1 MSKGNKK
8 RIRMVLIKFV
18 AEVFGK
24 KQSISVKIISNFEGK
39 EDSAQNLKTQD
50 PQDQMPSHGD
60 SFGMYLHIPF
70 CKQAC
75 HYCDFHFS
83 TSLKKKGE
91 LVNALCKELLLR
103 KGELIGTVETI
114 YFGGGTPSL
123 LSSEEL
129 QQIFET
135 IYSNFKVSEK
145 PEITLEANPDDLT
158 AARLKEL
165 ANSPINRLSIG
176 IQSFFEAD
184 LKLMNRAHN
193 VSEALESI
201 KKAKQYFENISIDL
215 IYGIPGMGFDR
226 WKQNLEIALNL
237 QVPHLSCYALTVE
250 SRTALKKFI
259 DSGKVQPVDEEMA
272 KQHYEFL
279 LSETEKAGY
288 HNYEFSN
295 FGKPSYHSRNNT
307 AYWEG
312 KPYLGIGPSAH
323 SFDGKS
329 RSWNVANNTKYIKSL
344 EAGILPSEREFLS
357 KQDRYNEYIMTAL
370 RTAKGVSVE
379 KVEADFGA
387 DLSKYLLEQAQPHLK
402 SGLLELANGTLRI
415 SRKGKFLGDG
425 IASDL
430 FMV

>member
-1 MSKGNKK
+1 
-8 RIRMVLIKFV
+8 MVFV
-18 AEVFGK
+18 K
-24 KQSISVKIISNFEGK
+24 KQSISVKIISNFEVE
-39 EDSAQNLKTQD
+39 EDSAQNLKTPHAQD
-50 PQDQMPSHGD
+50 PFVLPENG
-60 SFGMYLHIPF
+60 FGIYLHIPF

-83 TSLKKKGE
+83 TSLKKKSE

-103 KGELIGTVETI
+103 KGELNGTVETI

-129 QQIFET
+129 QQIFEA
-135 IYSNFKVSEK
+135 IYSNYKISEN

-158 AARLKEL
+158 AARINEL
-165 ANSPINRLSIG
+165 SNSRLPAGAGINRLSIG

-193 VSEALESI
+193 ASEALESI
-201 KKAKQYFENISIDL
+201 KTAKQFFKNISIDL
-215 IYGIPGMGFDR
+215 IYGIPGMGLAR
-226 WKQNLEIALNL
+226 WKQNLDTALNL

-250 SRTALKKFI
+250 PRTALNKFI
-259 DSGKVQPVDEEMA
+259 ETGKVQPVDEEVA
-272 KQHYEFL
+272 KQHYELL

-288 HNYEFSN
+288 ENYEFSN
-295 FGKPSYHSRNNT
+295 FGKPGYHSRNNT

-329 RSWNVANNTKYIKSL
+329 RGWNVANNTKYIKSI

-370 RTAKGVSVE
+370 RTAKGVSLL
-379 KVEADFGA
+379 KVEADFGP
-387 DLSKYLLEQAQPHLK
+387 DFLNYLSEQAQPHLK